1 MLKLVT
7 FNKHGGEWTVETVIG
22 HILCSVMGNVLGG
35 VEGNVCGGVGGYVGG
50 KVRGLEEEE

>member
-22 HILCSVMGNVLGG
+22 HILCSVLGG